1 MSDPGSE
8 PGTQTSSPR
17 GATVLQQMG
26 GVSGLIYSSLPVLV
40 FVPVSSAFGLV
51 PAIVAALGV
60 ATAILVWR
68 LFRREST
75 QPAISGF
82 FAVAI
87 SALIAYLV
95 GASKGYFLLGIWMSL
110 FWAIVFAA
118 SVVIRRPVVGYIWGW
133 VHTQDRGA
141 WRDVRRAVRA
151 FDIATLVWVLVFTSR
166 FVVQHHLY
174 DADQTGWLGFA
185 RIAMGWPLTAVAAL
199 VTYLAIKAAQ
209 RAVREHAGDAETTT
223 GDTATPDTATT
234 GTGTPDTVTTGTG
247 TPDTV
252 TTDSADDT
260 TARGDAQ
267 R

>member
-1 MSDPGSE
+1 MTDPGNE
-8 PGTQTSSPR
+8 PGTQTTSTR
-17 GATVLQQMG
+17 GATIVQQMG
-26 GVSGLIYSSLPVLV
+26 GITGLIYSSLPVVV
-40 FVPVSSAFGLV
+40 FVPVSSAFGLI

-60 ATAILVWR
+60 ATLILVWR
-68 LFRREST
+68 LLRKEST

-110 FWAIVFAA
+110 FWAVVFAA
-118 SVVIRRPVVGYIWGW
+118 SVVIRKPVVGYIWGW

-141 WRDVRRAVRA
+141 WRGVRRAVWA
-151 FDIATLVWVLVFTSR
+151 FDIATLVWVVVFTSR

-174 DADQTGWLGFA
+174 DADQTGWLGVA

-209 RAVREHAGDAETTT
+209 RAVHENSGDGA
-223 GDTATPDTATT
+223 TA
-234 GTGTPDTVTTGTG
+234 
-247 TPDTV
+247 
-252 TTDSADDT
+252 ADDEPA
-260 TARGDAQ
+260 AREDPQ